1 MNKKIKKEYRRRI
14 KNRERVCISLY
25 LIPKMVK
32 DNHIWRGCYYSDWS
46 DNELKELY
54 TLLYMSVG
62 HRWVKRDDSMF

>member
-1 MNKKIKKEYRRRI
+1 MNKKKIKEEYRKRI

-46 DNELKELY
+46 DDELIHLY
-54 TLLYMSVG
+54 DLLYNTVG
-62 HRWVKRDDSMF
+62 FRWKQRESF